1 MIDQIKTFFES
12 HKKLV
17 DVLLFAFVIGITFGL
32 GYYYGSR
39 NTKVVYKD
47 KEPVIKTE
55 TQTETKTV
63 IQYVPKVIDKTTG
76 TTEKTDME
84 VNIPK
89 TDFHVKVN
97 GHEQTITKKDDE
109 KYVFDKDKIQLDQ
122 KSTATVDI
130 KVPVIDKSRRWS
142 AGIGYG
148 NYGLAGKID
157 FPIGHAVGGWIAGDR
172 KTVMAGIS
180 VNF

>member
-1 MIDQIKTFFES
+1 LEYIYFHSNFNGIFGIRLLDKEVVFMIDQIKTFFES

-76 TTEKTDME
+76 TTEKTD
-84 VNIPK
+84 
-89 TDFHVKVN
+89 
-97 GHEQTITKKDDE
+97 E